1 MDNSFRDWTQVKLT
15 VALGDLETASAIMSM
30 IDNNLQIEDYSDID
44 LKSCYGDL
52 IDESILNADKTI
64 ASVSVYIPA
73 EKSYAE
79 ALSFIREHMKIAGID
94 GKLSVVGVNEEDWAN
109 SWKAFSEAMGN
120 AQKVYADES
129 ATQDQVDAAIKQLE
143 EAQQTLVKKADTTEL
158 KTVLDQAQGVSGDLY
173 TEASAKK
180 LAEAVDAASKVL
192 NDENA
197 TQADADA
204 AVKQL
209 TEAIAGLE
217 LKPAPKPDDDKT
229 DPKPSAKP
237 GNKPVSKS
245 EVSAAISST
254 GSNVIGIA
262 VVGMIVLLTGA
273 AIMLTRRNRD

>member
-1 MDNSFRDWTQVKLT
+1 M
-15 VALGDLETASAIMSM
+15 
-30 IDNNLQIEDYSDID
+30 
-44 LKSCYGDL
+44 
-52 IDESILNADKTI
+52 
-64 ASVSVYIPA
+64 
-73 EKSYAE
+73 
-79 ALSFIREHMKIAGID
+79 
-94 GKLSVVGVNEEDWAN
+94 
-109 SWKAFSEAMGN
+109 
-120 AQKVYADES
+120 
-129 ATQDQVDAAIKQLE
+129 
-143 EAQQTLVKKADTTEL
+143 
-158 KTVLDQAQGVSGDLY
+158 
-173 TEASAKK
+173 
-180 LAEAVDAASKVL
+180 DAASKVL

-229 DPKPSAKP
+229 DPKPNAKPGNKPNAKP

-262 VVGMIVLLTGA
+262 VVGMIVLLTGT

>member
-1 MDNSFRDWTQVKLT
+1 M
-15 VALGDLETASAIMSM
+15 
-30 IDNNLQIEDYSDID
+30 
-44 LKSCYGDL
+44 
-52 IDESILNADKTI
+52 
-64 ASVSVYIPA
+64 
-73 EKSYAE
+73 
-79 ALSFIREHMKIAGID
+79 
-94 GKLSVVGVNEEDWAN
+94 
-109 SWKAFSEAMGN
+109 
-120 AQKVYADES
+120 
-129 ATQDQVDAAIKQLE
+129 
-143 EAQQTLVKKADTTEL
+143 KKADTTEL
-158 KTVLDQAQGVSGDLY
+158 ETVLDQAQGVSGDLY

-229 DPKPSAKP
+229 YPKPNAKP

>member
-1 MDNSFRDWTQVKLT
+1 M
-15 VALGDLETASAIMSM
+15 
-30 IDNNLQIEDYSDID
+30 
-44 LKSCYGDL
+44 
-52 IDESILNADKTI
+52 
-64 ASVSVYIPA
+64 
-73 EKSYAE
+73 
-79 ALSFIREHMKIAGID
+79 
-94 GKLSVVGVNEEDWAN
+94 
-109 SWKAFSEAMGN
+109 
-120 AQKVYADES
+120 
-129 ATQDQVDAAIKQLE
+129 
-143 EAQQTLVKKADTTEL
+143 KKADTTEL
-158 KTVLDQAQGVSGDLY
+158 KTVLDQAQGISGDLY

-217 LKPAPKPDDDKT
+217 LKPAPKPDGDKT
-229 DPKPSAKP
+229 DAKP

-273 AIMLTRRNRD
+273 AIMLTRRNRDQR

>member
-1 MDNSFRDWTQVKLT
+1 M
-15 VALGDLETASAIMSM
+15 
-30 IDNNLQIEDYSDID
+30 
-44 LKSCYGDL
+44 
-52 IDESILNADKTI
+52 
-64 ASVSVYIPA
+64 
-73 EKSYAE
+73 
-79 ALSFIREHMKIAGID
+79 
-94 GKLSVVGVNEEDWAN
+94 
-109 SWKAFSEAMGN
+109 
-120 AQKVYADES
+120 
-129 ATQDQVDAAIKQLE
+129 
-143 EAQQTLVKKADTTEL
+143 KKADTTEL

-180 LAEAVDAASKVL
+180 LAEAVAAASTVL
-192 NDENA
+192 NDANA
-197 TQADADA
+197 TQAAADA

-229 DPKPSAKP
+229 DPKPNAKP